1 VLGENM
7 NHDLNK
13 VSWQKLKLIISILII
28 LLALEVPI
36 VWFVPHPWSVVLIT
50 LLVILE
56 IAFILRLMIKGK
68 KLINRHNLL
77 LQEENLL
84 STLIHS
90 LPDFVCF
97 KDGEGR
103 WLKVNQFGRELYELE
118 NISYKGKTD
127 GELGELVPF
136 FKDAF
141 AYCINSDEETWKATN
156 LTRAEESFYVPSGEL
171 KTFDVIKVPLFYD
184 NNVRK
189 GLVTIGRDISQQK
202 IAEEMLL
209 RKEKLS
215 IAGELA
221 AGIAHEIRNPL
232 TSIKGFIQMMETS
245 EKASKKYLTIMASEI
260 ERINHIVEEL
270 LLLAKPQMRKLETF
284 RAEELLQY
292 VVNVMS
298 HEARI
303 KGIMISSQIDCPT
316 QVLGDKNQLTQ
327 VFINI
332 VKNAIDSMKSGTITV
347 KCKEEQNNVTISIV
361 DEGIGIPPDRLKR
374 LGEPFF
380 TLKEKG
386 MGLGLTISRKI
397 LQDHKGTLQIE
408 SEVNKGTT
416 VKVQLPIV

>member
-1 VLGENM
+1 M
-7 NHDLNK
+7 NRDLNK
-13 VSWQKLKLIISILII
+13 VSWQKFKLITSILLI
-28 LLALEVPI
+28 LLVIEVPI
-36 VWFVPHPWSVVLIT
+36 VWFVPLPWNVMIAALIA
-50 LLVILE
+50 LLE
-56 IAFILRLMIKGK
+56 IVFVLRLMKKAK
-68 KLINRHNLL
+68 KLINQHTLL
-77 LQEENLL
+77 LQEEDLL

-103 WLKVNQFGRELYELE
+103 WLKVNQFGRELYGLE
-118 NISYKGKTD
+118 NISYQGKTD
-127 GELGELVPF
+127 GELGELTPF
-136 FKDAF
+136 FKEAF
-141 AYCINSDEETWKATN
+141 AYCVDSDEKTWKSAK
-156 LTRAEESFYVPSGEL
+156 LTRAEEAFYVPSGEL

-184 NNVRK
+184 HDTRK

-232 TSIKGFIQMMETS
+232 TSIKGFIQMMETNG
-245 EKASKKYLTIMASEI
+245 EASKKYLTIMASEI

-270 LLLAKPQMRKLETF
+270 LLLAKPQTRKLETF
-284 RAEELLQY
+284 RVEELLQY
-292 VVNVMS
+292 VVNIMS

-316 QVLGDKNQLTQ
+316 QVSGDKNQLTQ

-347 KCKEEQNNVTISIV
+347 SCEERQDKIYISIV
-361 DEGIGIPPDRLKR
+361 DEGTGIPPDRLKY

-380 TLKEKG
+380 TMKEKG
-386 MGLGLTISRKI
+386 MGLGLTISQKI
-397 LQDHKGTLQIE
+397 LQEHKGILQID

-416 VKVQLPIV
+416 VKVQLPIA